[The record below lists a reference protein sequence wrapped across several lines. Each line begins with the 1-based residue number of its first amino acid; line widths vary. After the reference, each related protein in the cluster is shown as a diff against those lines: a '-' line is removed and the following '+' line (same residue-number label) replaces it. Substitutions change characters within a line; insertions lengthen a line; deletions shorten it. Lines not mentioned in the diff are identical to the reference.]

1 MTRVIATIEARMGSS
16 RLPGKVLMKAVD
28 RPLLSLMVER
38 VRRARYVDEVV
49 VATTTADR
57 DQVIVDMCA
66 AEGIAV
72 FRGAENDVLG
82 RVVDAGREHRAEV
95 SVLLTGD
102 CPLNDPF
109 VIDQHVAAF
118 LAARP
123 HVDYVTNCEARSY
136 PHGLDC
142 QVLAWKTLAE
152 TAELS
157 LDSPALP
164 DGRRPFREHVGW
176 YVRRHPERYRRL
188 DIVAPPGLS
197 NPYFRI
203 TLDYPEDYERIR
215 DLYQALYPGNPH
227 FTTPDL
233 LAVGRER
240 RWIDA

>member
-1 MTRVIATIEARMGSS
+1 VVATIEARMGSS

-38 VRRARYVDEVV
+38 VRRARYLDEVV
-49 VATTTADR
+49 VATTSAERDSVIADLC
-57 DQVIVDMCA
+57 Q

-72 FRGAENDVLG
+72 FRGSEDDVLG
-82 RVVDAGREHRAEV
+82 RVVAAGRAHGAEV

-102 CPLNDPF
+102 CPLHDPF

-123 HVDYVTNCEARSY
+123 HVEYVTNCEVRSF

-142 QVLAWKTLAE
+142 QVMAWKTLAE
-152 TAELS
+152 SAELTV
-157 LDSPALP
+157 DSPPLP
-164 DGRRPFREHVGW
+164 DGRRRFREHVGW

-203 TLDYPEDYERIR
+203 TLDHPADYERIR
-215 DLYQALYPGNPH
+215 DLYQTLYPTNPR
-227 FTTPDL
+227 FTTSDL
-233 LAVGRER
+233 LAVAAAR
-240 RWIDA
+240 RWTEAP

>member
-16 RLPGKVLMKAVD
+16 RLPGKVLMPAAG
-28 RPLLSLMVER
+28 RPLLALMVER

-57 DQVIVDMCA
+57 DQAIVDLCR
-66 AEGIAV
+66 AEGITV
-72 FRGAENDVLG
+72 FRGSEDDVLG
-82 RVVDAGREHRAEV
+82 RVVAAGREHGAEV
-95 SVLLTGD
+95 CVLLTGD
-102 CPLNDPF
+102 CPLHDPL
-109 VIDQHVAAF
+109 VIDQHVTTF

-152 TAELS
+152 TAEITA
-157 LDSPALP
+157 DTPPAAS
-164 DGRRPFREHVGW
+164 GRRPFREHVGW

-188 DIVAPPGLS
+188 DVIAPPGLS

-203 TLDYPEDYERIR
+203 TLDYQEDYDRIR
-215 DLYQALYPGNPH
+215 DAYEALYPRDPR
-227 FTTPDL
+227 FSTADL
-233 LAVGRER
+233 LDLGRR
-240 RWIDA
+240 RGWIDS

>member
-57 DQVIVDMCA
+57 DAAIVDMCR
-66 AEGIAV
+66 AEGIV
-72 FRGAENDVLG
+72 CFRGSEEDVLG
-82 RVVDAGREHRAEV
+82 RVVAAGREHGAEV

-102 CPLNDPF
+102 CPLHDPF
-109 VIDQHVAAF
+109 VIDQHVTTF
-118 LAARP
+118 LAGRP

-136 PHGLDC
+136 AHGLDC

-152 TAELS
+152 TAELTEWTQ
-157 LDSPALP
+157 PNAA
-164 DGRRPFREHVGW
+164 GKRPFREHVGW
-176 YVRRHPERYRRL
+176 YVRRHPERYRRF
-188 DIVAPPGLS
+188 DVIAPPGLS

-203 TLDYPEDYERIR
+203 TLDYQEDYERIR
-215 DLYQALYPGNPH
+215 DIYQALYPQDPR
-227 FTTPDL
+227 FTTSAM
-233 LAVGRER
+233 LALGKQRG
-240 RWIDA
+240 WIDD